1 MAYKKRK
8 TNLAWI
14 SIGAITYLSIAI
26 ITNTSIIFAL
36 TMLIFIVALIYT
48 TNDLSK
54 HIVFFTFLI
63 SFFTF
68 LLGSQFVGT
77 YFDYMYW
84 ISFSEASEFHANIC
98 LLLSLIFLFIGYLC
112 NIKRNNRIIMVKDK
126 DNKDVFSIN
135 LKIKTTQKA
144 ALLLYWVT
152 YVLLIATC
160 IDIILF
166 VSNHSYVEYYISY
179 SPHIPVIL
187 QKLGEMAPFCLF
199 VYLATMPTKKQCS
212 LPLASYFIY
221 GIISFGTGKRF
232 ISIIVFLTIL
242 IYLVTRNRVCS
253 NGQIWFKKKYWAY
266 AALAVPFVLS
276 GLYIFE
282 YVRTERINEFVFM
295 GIGDTLLNFFRSIG
309 ASTSVIKW
317 GYMYADQIPSGK
329 SYMLGSTLNYLKYNF
344 ISAELFG
351 YSSAGQTAEFA
362 LGGYSFSNV
371 LSYIVYPA
379 RYLSGQGVGSCYI
392 AEAYHDLGYFGV
404 IVINFIYGFIIRNW
418 LIFDKSYFWKTAI
431 TLYIISAF
439 LKAPRGSAD
448 AFIPLVLNIKL
459 LFIVILIIIIRKG
472 MISKMQI
479 KNKKH
484 GIQNR

>member
-8 TNLAWI
+8 NILLWVLI
-14 SIGAITYLSIAI
+14 VAITYLGIAI

-36 TMLIFIVALIYT
+36 TMLIYLVALIYT
-48 TNDLSK
+48 INDLSK

-84 ISFSEASEFHANIC
+84 IKFPEASEFHANIC
-98 LLLSLIFLFIGYLC
+98 LLLSLIFLFIGYFC
-112 NIKRNNRIIMVKDK
+112 SINRNKRKIMVD
-126 DNKDVFSIN
+126 DIKDVSIN
-135 LKIKTTQKA
+135 FKIKTTQKA
-144 ALLLYWVT
+144 ALIVYWLT
-152 YVLLIATC
+152 YILLIANC

-166 VSNHSYVEYYISY
+166 VSSHSYVDYYISY

-187 QKLGEMAPFCLF
+187 QKVGEMAPFCLF
-199 VYLATMPTKKQCS
+199 VYLATMPTKKQCR
-212 LPLASYFIY
+212 LPLASYFLY
-221 GIISFGTGKRF
+221 GIISLGTGKRF
-232 ISIIVFLTIL
+232 ISIIVLLTIL
-242 IYLVTRNRVCS
+242 IYLVIRNRVCS
-253 NGQIWFKKKYWAY
+253 NGEIWFKKKYWIY
-266 AALAVPFVLS
+266 IALVLPFVLS
-276 GLYIFE
+276 GLYVFE
-282 YVRTERINEFVFM
+282 YVRTERINEFTFI
-295 GIGDTLLNFFRSIG
+295 GIGDTLLSFFRSIG

-317 GYMYADQIPSGK
+317 GYMYDDQIPSGK
-329 SYMLGSTLNYLKYNF
+329 SYILGSTLNYLKYNF

-351 YSSAGQTAEFA
+351 YSTGQTVEFA

-404 IVINFIYGFIIRNW
+404 IVINFLYGFIIRNW
-418 LIFDKSYFWKTAI
+418 IIFDKSHVWKTAI
-431 TLYIISAF
+431 SLYIISAF

-459 LFIVILIIIIRKG
+459 LFIIILIIVIRKG
-472 MISKMQI
+472 IVSKIPAQHL
-479 KNKKH
+479 KDH
-484 GIQNR
+484 F